1 MSAKLGGLSF
11 ACEWS
16 VTAAESAAAEVQASQ
31 ARCRP
36 PTDVCHRLGDESPR
50 GKRQQRRV
58 PGSRGI
64 TRVRSRFTHFA
75 TTEQSA
81 PELTRSVSGR
91 GGLTVIQ
98 KAHLSHLFGVEGHCF
113 THRMG
118 WAGGGRDA
126 RVGPRQRSDL
136 KRMTNIVLV
145 YGERPVS
152 SDAGSLLVRMA
163 ATAAIMRKPATKP
176 MLIQVRRLS
185 SSSAIGTAKVQSIT
199 VAFDHTRRC

>member
-1 MSAKLGGLSF
+1 MSAVSSERCG
-11 ACEWS
+11 
-16 VTAAESAAAEVQASQ
+16 VTERKPKDRALVTS
-31 ARCRP
+31 
-36 PTDVCHRLGDESPR
+36 
-50 GKRQQRRV
+50 
-58 PGSRGI
+58 
-64 TRVRSRFTHFA
+64 
-75 TTEQSA
+75 
-81 PELTRSVSGR
+81 
-91 GGLTVIQ
+91 
-98 KAHLSHLFGVEGHCF
+98 KAKDTSE
-113 THRMG
+113 G

-126 RVGPRQRSDL
+126 RLGPRQRSDL

-199 VAFDHTRRC
+199 VAFDHTRRSRCAWSCQTLRRAS